1 MELPIITV
9 CPINQTNSTA
19 LKLLGYA
26 YWNKY
31 AFHEPKNNSWG
42 SLYNLTFEEL
52 QSKIYQVNIAK
63 NVGFYNTG
71 SIGSKYLFYLPVH
84 GFCREISQYKPAT
97 DLFTYID
104 ANKSQGGL
112 QIFITDRNFKS
123 HFSLDFRSQKG
134 SPMIIPKFK
143 RYAYVV
149 DVEID
154 SSCNVS
160 RASEMEKNNFNQ
172 CVDDT
177 IQTHFGKPMGC
188 VPPWMSLTNQCN
200 HKYPNSYKEIIDDL

>member
-1 MELPIITV
+1 M
-9 CPINQTNSTA
+9 
-19 LKLLGYA
+19 
-26 YWNKY
+26 
-31 AFHEPKNNSWG
+31 
-42 SLYNLTFEEL
+42 
-52 QSKIYQVNIAK
+52 
-63 NVGFYNTG
+63 GFYNAG
-71 SIGSKYLFYLPVH
+71 SICSKDLFYLSVH

-104 ANKSQGGL
+104 ANQSQGGL

-134 SPMIIPKFK
+134 SPMIIPKYK

-172 CVDDT
+172 CVDDA

-188 VPPWMSLTNQCN
+188 VPPWMSLMSIVQCN
-200 HKYPNSYKEIIDDL
+200 RKYPNSYKEIIDDLWKLNVGPTLSLRKMEIEKKCRKYCSRGRYSVQLISKDTTAAVQETMASIIFNEEVKVY